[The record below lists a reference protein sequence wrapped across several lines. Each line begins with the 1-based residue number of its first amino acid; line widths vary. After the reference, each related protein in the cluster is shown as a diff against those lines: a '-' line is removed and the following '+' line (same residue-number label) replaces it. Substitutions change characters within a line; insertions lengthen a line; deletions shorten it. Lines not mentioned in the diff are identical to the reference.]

1 MTTPE
6 ITRPLAPSEAMFAG
20 NQLYVGYS
28 VRTSGELDL
37 TALATAYEAVCR
49 TYPVL
54 AARLDTT
61 ADGEAVLVTSD
72 IRPTLGVG
80 TGPLDR
86 PLSGVD
92 LDQAH
97 ALSGLSVT
105 YDGTEASVTLATH
118 HSVADAYHSF
128 GVLTALWDRYIDTV
142 EGVSATLRRHPYP
155 KSVEQLL
162 AERGIDQLAPAPAD
176 PRTAPADAP
185 AAPNSPATEPITFAM
200 ARHRLTAAE
209 TTALAD
215 LGHRERL
222 TINGLLSAALLLAE
236 AEIRRVSLAELIYV
250 YPVNLRTR
258 LTPQIGLTE
267 GTNVLGFAHFQPTT
281 PSADPLTLAREISA
295 GLRAGLAEG
304 LIQRSTLA
312 LSDPQAMA
320 QAAAAMSAG
329 AVVMTNWGPV
339 PALRA
344 PAELRLTDFRG
355 TFHAKVAADL
365 PDASLYGGCYLVS
378 TFDGRLSIEIPSTDA
393 DPEAGHARIDALRD
407 RLNHLL
413 SRA

>member
-6 ITRPLAPSEAMFAG
+6 ITRALAPSEAMFAG

-61 ADGEAVLVTSD
+61 ADGEAVIVTSD
-72 IRPTLGVG
+72 ARPTLGVG

-86 PLSGVD
+86 PLAGID
-92 LDQAH
+92 LEQSR

-105 YDGTEASVTLATH
+105 YDGSEASVTLATH
-118 HSVADAYHSF
+118 HSIADAYHSF
-128 GVLTALWDRYIDTV
+128 GVLTALWDRYTDAV
-142 EGVSATLRRHPYP
+142 EGVSAELRRHPYP

-162 AERGIDQLAPAPAD
+162 AERGIDQLAAAPAD
-176 PRTAPADAP
+176 IEIPAELPAP
-185 AAPNSPATEPITFAM
+185 PNSPATEPITFPM
-200 ARHRLTAAE
+200 ARLRLTAE
-209 TTALAD
+209 QTTALAE
-215 LGHRERL
+215 LGHRERI

-236 AEIRRVSLAELIYV
+236 SDVRAVAISELVYV

-267 GTNVLGFAHFQPTT
+267 GTNVLGFANFQSPT
-281 PSADPLTLAREISA
+281 PAADPLSLAREVNA
-295 GLRAGLAEG
+295 ALHAGLAEG
-304 LIQRSTLA
+304 TIQRSALA

-320 QAAAAMSAG
+320 KSAAAISAG
-329 AVVMTNWGPV
+329 AVVATNWGPV
-339 PALRA
+339 PALRS

-355 TFHAKVAADL
+355 TFHAKVAADI
-365 PDASLYGGCYLVS
+365 PDTPYFGGCYLVS
-378 TFDGRLSIEIPSTDA
+378 TFGGRLSIEIPQTDA
-393 DPEAGHARIDALRD
+393 DPAAGHARIDALRE

-413 SRA
+413 SGR